1 MEDRGRQPFPDVPED
16 VVRLIFEVATETD
29 YTDCRLEFALISK
42 QVKGW
47 VEPIIYREVEVSSFF
62 HRTIMASDSTK
73 PPDFFARHVKS
84 LMFEMQEDSLVADIL
99 ERCTSVQSLAVWYN
113 TNPIATYAR
122 KALTTYPLS
131 PTHLSLS
138 QIHFKDKDAFLYP
151 IFENV
156 THLDLSCPDSE
167 NDWNWGTLGVLEH
180 LTHLSIDV
188 YARPDDPIRM
198 AENILSSSRQTLR
211 AFKSLAG
218 GDIDP
223 RVVVAPYS
231 AVWTDIDQ
239 RFGMTLVYTELFRSW
254 TIPSQGNTL
263 WTRAE
268 QIVRERPQ
276 QTDSE
281 LASKLSHLT
290 VEERQGPGD
299 DQWKAHQCEVKV

>member
-1 MEDRGRQPFPDVPED
+1 
-16 VVRLIFEVATETD
+16 
-29 YTDCRLEFALISK
+29 
-42 QVKGW
+42 
-47 VEPIIYREVEVSSFF
+47 
-62 HRTIMASDSTK
+62 MASDSTK

-122 KALTTYPLS
+122 KALMTHFLS

-156 THLDLSCPDSE
+156 THLDLSCPDGE
-167 NDWNWGTLGVLEH
+167 NDWNWSTLGVLEH
-180 LTHLSIDV
+180 LTHLSIDI
-188 YARPDDPIRM
+188 YTRPDDPVRM
-198 AENILSSSRQTLR
+198 AENILSSSRPTLR
-211 AFKSLAG
+211 VLILCICFSPGGPSDLRMEAFKSLAG

-239 RFGMTLVYTELFRSW
+239 RFGMTLVYAELFRSW

-281 LASKLSHLT
+281 VCRNMPMPIPT
-290 VEERQGPGD
+290 TI
-299 DQWKAHQCEVKV
+299 